1 MAMLS
6 FERKYRVRGGTL
18 LGGHLFDFGKG
29 ALVPLSAIANVRWVT
44 GPIQTVR

>member
-18 LGGHLFDFGKG
+18 VGVLCDRGE
-29 ALVPLSAIANVRWVT
+29 SAAA
-44 GPIQTVR
+44 P